1 MISDITLAFE
11 RSGSGPPLI
20 ILHGLFGSSTN
31 WKSIAQCLT
40 KSYAVDR
47 IDLRNHGASPWH
59 DTMDYIAMADDVK
72 QFIEQHQLENPIVL
86 GHSMGGK
93 VAMVLAVRYPTLVK
107 ALIVVDIAP
116 VTTDTRHTSV
126 VRALGNLN
134 LLAVRSRRDAAAAL
148 SYDIPDASLRQFLL
162 QNLIRRE
169 TGYAWRINL
178 RALADNITLLAD
190 FPVLPGCYSGPTLF
204 VRGGDSNYVEIK
216 HEPVIRQM
224 FPASVIRT
232 IARAGH
238 WLHAEKPR
246 EFLHELERFLTP
258 VDKD

>member
-1 MISDITLAFE
+1 MSDITLAFE
-11 RSGSGPPLI
+11 RSGSGPPMI

-40 KSYAVDR
+40 KSYTVDR
-47 IDLRNHGASPWH
+47 VDLRNHGASPWH
-59 DTMDYIAMADDVK
+59 DTMNYLAMADDVK
-72 QFIEQHQLENPIVL
+72 QFIEQHQLEHPIVL

-93 VAMVLAVRYPTLVK
+93 VAMVLAVRYPALVK
-107 ALIVVDIAP
+107 SLIVVDIAP
-116 VTTDTRHTSV
+116 VTTDTRHASV

-134 LLAVRSRRDAAAAL
+134 LLAVRGRRDAEVVL
-148 SYDIPDASLRQFLL
+148 SYDVPDAGLRQFLL

-178 RALADNITLLAD
+178 RALADNMTMLAD
-190 FPVLPGCYSGPTLF
+190 FPVLTGCYSGPTLF

-216 HEPVIRQM
+216 HEPVIQQM
-224 FPASVIRT
+224 FPTSVIRT
-232 IARAGH
+232 IAGAGH
-238 WLHAEKPR
+238 WLHAQKPR

-258 VDKD
+258 VNED

>member
-1 MISDITLAFE
+1 MNDITLAFE

-31 WKSIAQCLT
+31 WKFIAQYLT
-40 KSYAVDR
+40 KSYTVDR
-47 IDLRNHGASPWH
+47 VDLRNHGASPWH
-59 DTMDYIAMADDVK
+59 DTMNYLDMADDVK
-72 QFIEQHQLENPIVL
+72 HFIEQHRLEHAIVL

-93 VAMVLAVRYPTLVK
+93 VAMVLAVRYPALVK
-107 ALIVVDIAP
+107 SLIVVDIAP
-116 VTTDTRHTSV
+116 VTTDTRHASV

-134 LLAVRSRRDAAAAL
+134 LLAVRGRRDAEVVL
-148 SYDIPDASLRQFLL
+148 SYDVPDAGLRQFLL

-178 RALADNITLLAD
+178 RALADNMTMLAD

-216 HEPVIRQM
+216 HEPVIQQM
-224 FPASVIRT
+224 FPTSVIRT
-232 IARAGH
+232 IAGAGH

-246 EFLHELERFLTP
+246 EFLHELERFLSP

>member
-1 MISDITLAFE
+1 MSDITLAFE

-40 KSYAVDR
+40 KSYTVDR
-47 IDLRNHGASPWH
+47 VDLRNHGASPWH
-59 DTMDYIAMADDVK
+59 DTMNYLDMADDVK
-72 QFIEQHQLENPIVL
+72 QFIEQHQLENSIVL

-93 VAMVLAVRYPTLVK
+93 VAMVLAVRYPALVK
-107 ALIVVDIAP
+107 SLIVVDIAP
-116 VTTDTRHTSV
+116 VTTDTRHASV

-134 LLAVRSRRDAAAAL
+134 LLAVRGRRDAEVVL
-148 SYDIPDASLRQFLL
+148 SYDVPDAALRQFLL

-178 RALADNITLLAD
+178 RALADNMTMLAD

-216 HEPVIRQM
+216 HEPVIQQM
-224 FPASVIRT
+224 FPTSVIRT
-232 IARAGH
+232 IAGAGH

-258 VDKD
+258 VNED